1 MAIISQILG
10 AILVA
15 LGIGLIFPPAGVVVA
30 GIFAMLFGIALERT
44 AKEKK

>member
-1 MAIISQILG
+1 MAIISQLLG

-15 LGIGLIFPPAGVVVA
+15 LGVGLMFLPAGVVVA

-44 AKEKK
+44 TKENK

>member
-15 LGIGLIFPPAGVVVA
+15 LGVGLIFPPAGVVVA
-30 GIFAMLFGIALERT
+30 GVFAMLFGIALERT